1 MHLNE
6 FISALQEVD
15 AQRNIQVESED
26 NMFPSHP
33 MVVSDDHSSG
43 SSISAK
49 GMTSGNTTL
58 TVDTTQ
64 VR

>member
-1 MHLNE
+1 MST
-6 FISALQEVD
+6 FQEVD
-15 AQRNIQVESED
+15 AQRNNQVESED
-26 NMFPSHP
+26 NMFQSNQ
-33 MVVSDDHSSG
+33 MVVSGDHSSG
-43 SSISAK
+43 SSISVK